1 LGADDFDLEGMKNF
15 DRADLAKA
23 QAIDTEEWRR
33 EVLSHDELFLKL
45 YADLPKELT
54 FQRELLVSRL

>member
-1 LGADDFDLEGMKNF
+1 MAHDD
-15 DRADLAKA
+15 
-23 QAIDTEEWRR
+23 
-33 EVLSHDELFLKL
+33 LFFEL